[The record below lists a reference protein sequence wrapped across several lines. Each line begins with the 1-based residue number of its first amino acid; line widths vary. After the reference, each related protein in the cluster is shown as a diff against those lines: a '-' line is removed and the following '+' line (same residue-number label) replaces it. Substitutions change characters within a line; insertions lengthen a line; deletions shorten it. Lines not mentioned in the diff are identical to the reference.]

1 MYFNSISS
9 GRSVETTCR
18 TVMEGVSSNVLRA
31 LSSEE
36 KEKLTKQDESIASG
50 FKCLK
55 LETEAQKN
63 WDLFYKRNETRFFRD
78 RHWTSREFELLV
90 DIPEGSS
97 KNLLEVGC
105 GVGNFLFPLL
115 EQNAGLYV
123 YACDFSSRAVELV
136 KKDARFTDSRM
147 KVFTCDI
154 TKDRYLFVFEYFSVL
169 CLFK

>member
-1 MYFNSISS
+1 
-9 GRSVETTCR
+9 
-18 TVMEGVSSNVLRA
+18 MEGVSTNELRP
-31 LSSEE
+31 LTREE
-36 KEKLTKQDESIASG
+36 KGKLTKQDESIASE

-78 RHWTSREFELLV
+78 RHWTSREFEILV
-90 DIPEGSS
+90 DIPEGST

-154 TKDRYLFVFEYFSVL
+154 TKDRYLFILVCFTISLVSLSDDKLYA
-169 CLFK
+169 